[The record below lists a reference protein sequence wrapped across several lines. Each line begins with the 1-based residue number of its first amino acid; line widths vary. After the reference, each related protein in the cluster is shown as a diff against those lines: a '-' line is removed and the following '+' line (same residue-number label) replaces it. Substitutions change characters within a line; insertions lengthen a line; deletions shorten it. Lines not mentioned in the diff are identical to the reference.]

1 MDFLPDGYTPKDN
14 DSPNKYLKLKSGDS
28 LLRIMSNPLIGYVG
42 WRDKQP
48 HRSKTLD
55 GLSGEFD
62 NKPKEFWA
70 VVCYSYDLQS
80 ICIWEITQK
89 TIIKAIVNLANDKAW
104 GNPLGYDLKITRT
117 GEDLQTEYQV
127 SPYPH
132 KDVPTELKLAWA
144 KSDIDLNALLT
155 GDNPFGSNEKDQTI
169 DIMDSTKEVP
179 F

>member
-1 MDFLPDGYTPKDN
+1 MSFLPNGYKPQE
-14 DSPNKYLKLKSGDS
+14 SESSNKYMKLKNGDN
-28 LLRIMSNPLIGYVG
+28 LVRILSAPIIGFIG

-48 HRSKTLD
+48 HRAKKIEDLI
-55 GLSGEFD
+55 GEFD

-70 VVCYSYDLQS
+70 VVCYSYDNQT

-89 TIIKAIVNLANDKAW
+89 TILKAITNLANEKAW
-104 GNPLGYDLKITRT
+104 GSPLKYDLKVIRT

-132 KDVPTELKLAWA
+132 RETPDKV
-144 KSDIDLNALLT
+144 KSALNSVKINLNALFNNE
-155 GDNPFGSNEKDQTI
+155 NPFEENKEA
-169 DIMDSTKEVP
+169 DIMDSSNDLP